1 MNRITCCSLDEF
13 LVAMSDETRQHILAL
28 LRDREMSVSE
38 LTEHFALTQPTIS
51 HHLGILR
58 RVRLVTARHDGRQI
72 FYRAN
77 PDCVATCCR
86 EIQTRFCIPDGSVAA
101 RSEQHDG

>member
-13 LVAMSDETRQHILAL
+13 LEAMSDETRQRILTL
-28 LRDREMSVSE
+28 LREREMSVNE

-58 RVRLVTARHDGRQI
+58 RVRLVSTRRDKRRI

-77 PDCVATCCR
+77 PECVAACCR
-86 EIQTRFCIPDGSVAA
+86 AIQTRFHLPLAA
-101 RSEQHDG
+101 RRDKR